1 MTMTPGVSLSTFTA
15 VPFPPPI
22 PGAQHRPP
30 WQQHLPRPITPA
42 FPPGSSLLLPAFP
55 RTPLV
60 ANGGRGPSAPGACNL
75 TVQVR
80 SQGRT
85 VEVPQ
90 TQTFVVT
97 QAPLNWSAPG
107 ALSRSVACPAPVF
120 RATPVMGTVETASAV
135 GVSQAGKGGWTPGFP
150 PQAPPPA
157 AQLAPIIRP
166 VNSGP
171 WPHGTSREGRLAT
184 NQSNASQDGSSNTK
198 SEYSNFLR
206 WQHVKPLARR
216 HFCLSPDAEAFS
228 CFLIPVLRSVAR
240 LNPTMLLE
248 EGLWRAVQKW
258 RRLSNLDR
266 MIYYETAQK
275 FMEFA
280 AEEEMHIQNLQWV
293 QCAQDL
299 PPPAP
304 PKLDPRGPP
313 APKVGLQPGTQVP
326 TGAEGTACAPRMSG
340 PRAQPSHPKPHRS
353 QRTPEPKAPKE
364 IPPEAVR
371 EDVDRMEAL
380 AGPVHSATG
389 KSAPGKSDAEGGKAG
404 NELKQEEDDT
414 YLDPCLLS
422 YTDEL
427 RSREHS
433 VTKVEAVI
441 HPRFPAELFS
451 PDPQLDVSALAEE
464 PKQEEG
470 LTPEEGHCPTAQCS
484 SSHTCAWSRHCPPP
498 SDQLVQKRLLALKE
512 DEGGPAAPSHSAPG
526 LGSSPSESHAGQGAQ
541 RHDQDRHRGVSDE
554 ACPPEIDVEA
564 LHRPIRTDTGPF
576 MLRVFVPSRGR
587 QAGKGGWTPGFPP
600 QAPPPAAQ
608 LAPIIRPVNSG
619 PRPHGTSR
627 EGRLAT
633 NQSNASQDGSSN
645 TKREYSNFL
654 RWQHIKPLARR
665 HFHLSPDA
673 EAFSCFLIPVLRS
686 VARLNP
692 TMLLEEGLW
701 RAVQKWR
708 RLSNLDR
715 MIYYETAQK
724 FMEFAAEE
732 EMHIQNL
739 QWVQCAQDLPPPAPP
754 KLDPRGPPAPKVGLQ
769 PGTQVPTGAEGTA
782 CAPRMSGPRAQPSHP
797 KPHRSQRTPEPKAPK
812 EIPPEAVREDV
823 DRMEALAG
831 PVHSATGKSA
841 PGKSDAEGGKAG
853 NELKQEEDDTY
864 LDPCLLSY
872 TDELRSREH
881 SVTKVEAVIH
891 PRFPAELF
899 SPDPQLDV
907 SALAEEPK
915 QEEGLTPEELVQKRL
930 LALKEDEGGPAAP
943 SHSAP
948 GLGSSPSESHAGQG
962 AQRHDQDRH
971 RGVSDEACP
980 PEIDV
985 EALHRPIRTDT
996 GPFMLR
1002 VFVPSRG
1009 RQAGKG
1015 GWTPGFPPQAPPPAA
1030 QLAPIIRPV
1039 NSGPRPHGTSREG
1052 RLATNQSNASQD
1064 GSSNTKREY
1073 SNFLRWQHIKPLAR
1087 RHFHLSPDAEA
1098 FSCFLIPVLR
1108 SVARLNPTML
1118 LEEGLWRAVQ
1128 KWRRLSNLDR
1138 MIYYETAQK
1147 FMEFAAEEEMHI
1159 QNLQWV
1165 QCAQDLPPPAPP
1177 KLDPRGPPAPKV
1189 GLQPGTQVPTG
1200 AEGTACAPRMSGP
1213 RAQPSHP
1220 KPHRSQ
1226 RTPEPKAPKEIP
1238 PEAVREDVDRMEA
1251 LAGPVHSATG
1261 KSAPGKSDAE
1271 GGKAGN
1277 ELKQEEDDT
1286 YLDPCLLS
1294 YTDELRSREHSVTKV
1309 EAVIHPRFPAE
1320 LFSPDPQLDV
1330 SALAEEPKQEEGL
1343 TPEEGHCPTAQC
1355 SSSHTCAWSRHCPPP
1370 SDQLVQKRL
1379 LALKEDEGGPAAP
1392 SHSAPGMGSS
1402 PSESH
1407 AGQGAQRHDQD
1418 RHRGVSDE
1426 ACPPEI
1432 DVEALHRPIRAD
1444 TGPFG
1449 PKVFVPCRGRQG
1461 VSASRAGRPY
1471 PPQGQRRTGPRLGPR
1486 DASVLREAPP
1496 VREARGPRDAAGEDE
1511 KERPS
1516 LASLLA
1522 SAQSLP
1528 PCRLSQRP
1536 APASGLASP
1545 GGWGAQSAPQA
1556 PSPQRRGLSPAPPA
1570 APKSRKRALC
1580 GRPAAA
1586 EKLPIPGAAHGVSAR
1601 PALALG
1607 LARPSQ
1613 PRKRKRDPFVTG
1625 KRRNRKRKRCSQ

>member
-1 MTMTPGVSLSTFTA
+1 MASEGAWPVLGTDVTVNPGASLSTFTA

-30 WQQHLPRPITPA
+30 WQQHLPRPLTPA

-80 SQGRT
+80 SQGRP
-85 VEVPQ
+85 VEAPQ

-107 ALSRSVACPAPVF
+107 ALSRSAACPAPVF
-120 RATPVMGTVETASAV
+120 IATPVMGTVVTAPAV

-184 NQSNASQDGSSNTK
+184 NQSNASQDGSSNPQR
-198 SEYSNFLR
+198 EYSNFRR
-206 WQHVKPLARR
+206 WQRFKPLARR
-216 HFCLSPDAEAFS
+216 HFHLSPDAEAFS

-240 LNPTMLLE
+240 LNPNMPLE
-248 EGLWRAVQKW
+248 EGLWRAVQEW

-266 MIYYETAQK
+266 MIYYERAEK

-280 AEEEMHIQNLQWV
+280 AEEETHIQHLQWM

-313 APKVGLQPGTQVP
+313 APK
-326 TGAEGTACAPRMSG
+326 
-340 PRAQPSHPKPHRS
+340 PHRS
-353 QRTPEPKAPKE
+353 QWPPEPKAPKE
-364 IPPEAVR
+364 IPPETVR
-371 EDVDRMEAL
+371 EYVDRMEAL
-380 AGPVHSATG
+380 VGHVHSATG
-389 KSAPGKSDAEGGKAG
+389 KSPAECGKDG

-451 PDPQLDVSALAEE
+451 PDPQLDVLALAEE
-464 PKQEEG
+464 LKQEEG
-470 LTPEEGHCPTAQCS
+470 LTPEE
-484 SSHTCAWSRHCPPP
+484 
-498 SDQLVQKRLLALKE
+498 LVQKRLLALKE
-512 DEGGPAAPSHSAPG
+512 DKGGPADLSHSAPG
-526 LGSSPSESHAGQGAQ
+526 MGSSPSESHAGQGAQ

-554 ACPPEIDVEA
+554 ACPPEIDFEA
-564 LHRPIRTDTGPF
+564 LHRPIRTDTGSF
-576 MLRVFVPSRGR
+576 VLRVFVPSRGR

-619 PRPHGTSR
+619 PWPHGTSR

-645 TKREYSNFL
+645 PQREYSNFR
-654 RWQHIKPLARR
+654 RWQHIRPLARR

-692 TMLLEEGLW
+692 NMPLEEGLW
-701 RAVQKWR
+701 RAVQEWR

-715 MIYYETAQK
+715 MIYYERAEK

-732 EMHIQNL
+732 ETHIQHL
-739 QWVQCAQDLPPPAPP
+739 QWMQCAQDLPPPAPP
-754 KLDPRGPPAPKVGLQ
+754 KLDPRGPPAPK
-769 PGTQVPTGAEGTA
+769 
-782 CAPRMSGPRAQPSHP
+782 
-797 KPHRSQRTPEPKAPK
+797 PHRSQWPPEPKAPK
-812 EIPPEAVREDV
+812 EIPPETVREYV
-823 DRMEALAG
+823 DRMEALVG
-831 PVHSATGKSA
+831 HVHSATGKSPA
-841 PGKSDAEGGKAG
+841 ECGKDG

-907 SALAEEPK
+907 LALAEELK

-930 LALKEDEGGPAAP
+930 LALKEDKGGPA
-943 SHSAP
+943 
-948 GLGSSPSESHAGQG
+948 
-962 AQRHDQDRH
+962 
-971 RGVSDEACP
+971 
-980 PEIDV
+980 
-985 EALHRPIRTDT
+985 
-996 GPFMLR
+996 
-1002 VFVPSRG
+1002 
-1009 RQAGKG
+1009 
-1015 GWTPGFPPQAPPPAA
+1015 
-1030 QLAPIIRPV
+1030 
-1039 NSGPRPHGTSREG
+1039 
-1052 RLATNQSNASQD
+1052 
-1064 GSSNTKREY
+1064 
-1073 SNFLRWQHIKPLAR
+1073 
-1087 RHFHLSPDAEA
+1087 
-1098 FSCFLIPVLR
+1098 
-1108 SVARLNPTML
+1108 
-1118 LEEGLWRAVQ
+1118 
-1128 KWRRLSNLDR
+1128 
-1138 MIYYETAQK
+1138 
-1147 FMEFAAEEEMHI
+1147 
-1159 QNLQWV
+1159 
-1165 QCAQDLPPPAPP
+1165 DL
-1177 KLDPRGPPAPKV
+1177 
-1189 GLQPGTQVPTG
+1189 
-1200 AEGTACAPRMSGP
+1200 
-1213 RAQPSHP
+1213 
-1220 KPHRSQ
+1220 
-1226 RTPEPKAPKEIP
+1226 
-1238 PEAVREDVDRMEA
+1238 
-1251 LAGPVHSATG
+1251 
-1261 KSAPGKSDAE
+1261 
-1271 GGKAGN
+1271 
-1277 ELKQEEDDT
+1277 
-1286 YLDPCLLS
+1286 
-1294 YTDELRSREHSVTKV
+1294 
-1309 EAVIHPRFPAE
+1309 
-1320 LFSPDPQLDV
+1320 
-1330 SALAEEPKQEEGL
+1330 
-1343 TPEEGHCPTAQC
+1343 
-1355 SSSHTCAWSRHCPPP
+1355 
-1370 SDQLVQKRL
+1370 
-1379 LALKEDEGGPAAP
+1379 

-1418 RHRGVSDE
+1418 RHRG
-1426 ACPPEI
+1426 
-1432 DVEALHRPIRAD
+1432 
-1444 TGPFG
+1444 
-1449 PKVFVPCRGRQG
+1449 
-1461 VSASRAGRPY
+1461 
-1471 PPQGQRRTGPRLGPR
+1471 GQRRTGPLLGPR
-1486 DASVLREAPP
+1486 DASVLREASP
-1496 VREARGPRDAAGEDE
+1496 VPEARGPRDTSSEDE
-1511 KERPS
+1511 EALPS

-1522 SAQSLP
+1522 SPQSLP
-1528 PCRLSQRP
+1528 PCGLSQSP

-1556 PSPQRRGLSPAPPA
+1556 PSPQRRGPSPAPPA

-1586 EKLPIPGAAHGVSAR
+1586 EKLPIPGAGHGVSAR

-1625 KRRNRKRKRCSQ
+1625 KRRKKRKHCSQ